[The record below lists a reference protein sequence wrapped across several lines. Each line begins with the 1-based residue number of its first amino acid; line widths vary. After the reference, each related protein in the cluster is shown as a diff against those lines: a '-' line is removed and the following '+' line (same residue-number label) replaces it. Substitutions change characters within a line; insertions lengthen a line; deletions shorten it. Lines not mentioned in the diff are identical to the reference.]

1 MITININIIIIVIVG
16 NHSCCSV
23 SSSSII
29 TTTTSAAAAAAAM
42 SSYHH
47 GGVLEGLTLTSIY
60 CLLSLACLI
69 DTTTTTSIEVMV
81 KWKLIIDVVETAP
94 QGRF

>member
-1 MITININIIIIVIVG
+1 MITININIISIVIVG
-16 NHSCCSV
+16 DHSCCSV

-29 TTTTSAAAAAAAM
+29 TTTTSAAAAAAM